1 MMGSCDVGKK
11 KELLAAALAEYASV
25 CKTPTELEALPNGSI
40 IFGQIEEY
48 TGHYL
53 LVKDDLAWADSGGP
67 YGEADLIC
75 PSWFTFDILM
85 ESGEIEIVDDYTPE
99 LPVLVLYSFYLDVN
113 DGV

>member
-1 MMGSCDVGKK
+1 VGKK
-11 KELLAAALAEYASV
+11 KELLAAALADYASV
-25 CKTPTELEALPNGSI
+25 CKTPEELEALPIGSI

-53 LVKDDLAWADSGGP
+53 LVKGMPNPW
-67 YGEADLIC
+67 
-75 PSWFTFDILM
+75 WFTFDVLM

-113 DGV
+113 DGI